1 VPSKPFFVGPFSQ
14 RIINH
19 ANIPVLSILITSEN

>member
-1 VPSKPFFVGPFSQ
+1 VGPFSQ

-19 ANIPVLSILITSEN
+19 AKIPVLSVLRISES